1 MRFYTRIKNLR
12 AFKPQQLRARKVRKT
27 PTFAPEKS
35 NDSFLMH
42 RPQVIEQTLGKISIN
57 TLKSLQLLHTC
68 KDSAPL
74 LIDNT
79 LVSHHAPHRSPRR
92 FFMLRRTKI
101 VATLG
106 PATNTDEKIEQLIAA
121 GADVFRL
128 NFSHGDADDHR
139 DRAAMVRRA
148 AKKLDRHVA
157 ILGDLQG
164 PKIRISRFAEQKVHL
179 DIGQPFVLDATLD
192 RDAGNKEQVGIDY
205 KALIEDAKVGD
216 ILLLDDGRVELEVTE
231 TFPTKLNTRV
241 RIGGWL
247 SNNKGINRL
256 GGGLSAKA
264 LTDKDKVDIQLAS
277 ELLVDYLAVSFPR
290 DENDMIEAR
299 ELLTAAGGHAGL
311 VSKIERAECVAD
323 DAVLDGII
331 RASDAVMVARGDL
344 AVEIGDA
351 ELVGVQKKIIA
362 RSRQL
367 NKPVITATQMM
378 ESMIDSPM
386 PTRAEVSDVANAVL
400 DYTDAVM
407 LSAETAAGDY
417 PVEAVAAM
425 TRIIMGAERHPLAKR
440 SKHRLYEDFHDIDE
454 TIALSAMYA
463 ANHLVGVKAII
474 SLTETGATPR
484 LMSRLRSALPIFAFC
499 RREDTQSRVALYR
512 GVQTVPFYADQLEPD
527 AINPAAIAILKETGE
542 VSSGDYV
549 VITRG
554 DYLNAQ
560 GGTNTMKIVRVD

>member
-1 MRFYTRIKNLR
+1 MSK
-12 AFKPQQLRARKVRKT
+12 
-27 PTFAPEKS
+27 
-35 NDSFLMH
+35 
-42 RPQVIEQTLGKISIN
+42 
-57 TLKSLQLLHTC
+57 
-68 KDSAPL
+68 
-74 LIDNT
+74 
-79 LVSHHAPHRSPRR
+79 
-92 FFMLRRTKI
+92 RTKI

-106 PATNTDEKIEQLIAA
+106 PATNTDETIEQLIEA
-121 GADVFRL
+121 GANVFRL
-128 NFSHGDADDHR
+128 NFSHGNADDHR
-139 DRAAMVRRA
+139 DRAEMVRRA
-148 AKKLDRHVA
+148 AKKLGRYVA

-164 PKIRISRFAEQKVHL
+164 PKIRISRFAEQKVQL
-179 DIGQPFVLDATLD
+179 DVGQAFTLDATLGTND
-192 RDAGNKEQVGIDY
+192 GDKHQVGIDY
-205 KALIEDAKVGD
+205 KALIEDASVGD

-231 TFPTKLNTRV
+231 TFPDKLHTVV

-264 LTDKDKVDIQLAS
+264 LTDKDKEDIKLAS
-277 ELLVDYLAVSFPR
+277 DLAVDYLAVSFPR
-290 DENDMIEAR
+290 DADDMNEAR
-299 ELLTAAGGHAGL
+299 ELLAQAGGHAGL

-323 DAVLDGII
+323 DDVLDGII

-367 NKPVITATQMM
+367 NKAVITATQMM

-425 TRIIMGAERHPLAKR
+425 TRIIEGAERQPLSKR
-440 SKHRLYEDFHDIDE
+440 SKHRLYEEFTKMDE
-454 TIALSAMYA
+454 TIAMSAMYA
-463 ANHLVGVKAII
+463 ANHLTGVKAVI
-474 SLTETGATPR
+474 SLTETGSTPC
-484 LMSRLRSALPIFAFC
+484 LMSRLRSPLPIYAFC
-499 RREDTQSRVALYR
+499 RREDTQNRVALYR
-512 GVQTVPFYADQLEPD
+512 GVETVPFYADQLEPEN
-527 AINPAAIAILKETGE
+527 INPSAIAILVEMGV
-542 VSSGDYV
+542 VSSGDIV
-549 VITRG
+549 IITRG

-560 GGTNTMKIVRVD
+560 GGTNEMKIVRV

>member
-1 MRFYTRIKNLR
+1 
-12 AFKPQQLRARKVRKT
+12 
-27 PTFAPEKS
+27 
-35 NDSFLMH
+35 
-42 RPQVIEQTLGKISIN
+42 
-57 TLKSLQLLHTC
+57 
-68 KDSAPL
+68 
-74 LIDNT
+74 
-79 LVSHHAPHRSPRR
+79 
-92 FFMLRRTKI
+92 MLRRTKI

-106 PATNTDEKIEQLIAA
+106 PATNTDEKIEQLIEA
-121 GADVFRL
+121 GANVFRL

-148 AKKLDRHVA
+148 AKKLGKHVA

-179 DIGQPFVLDATLD
+179 DVGQSFVLDATLE

-205 KALIEDAKVGD
+205 KALIEDARVGD
-216 ILLLDDGRVELEVTE
+216 ILLLDDGRVELQVTE
-231 TFPTKLNTRV
+231 TFPTKLNTVV

-264 LTDKDKVDIQLAS
+264 LTDKDKEDIKLAA
-277 ELLVDYLAVSFPR
+277 EILVDYLAVSFPR
-290 DENDMIEAR
+290 DGQDMEEAR
-299 ELLTAAGGHAGL
+299 ELLHAAGGHAHL
-311 VSKIERAECVAD
+311 VSKIERAECVASDEALD
-323 DAVLDGII
+323 DII
-331 RASDAVMVARGDL
+331 KASDAVMVARGDL

-351 ELVGVQKKIIA
+351 ELVGVQKRIIS

-378 ESMIDSPM
+378 ESMIASPM
-386 PTRAEVSDVANAVL
+386 PTRAEVSDVANAVF

-425 TRIIMGAERHPLAKR
+425 VRVIEGAERHPSAKR
-440 SKHRLYEDFHDIDE
+440 SKHRLYEDIFDIDV
-454 TIALSAMYA
+454 TIAMSAMYA
-463 ANHLVGVKAII
+463 ANHLQGVTAII

-484 LMSRLRSALPIFAFC
+484 LMSRLRSHLPIFAFC

-512 GVQTVPFYADQLEPD
+512 GVQTVPFYADQLEPNS
-527 AINPAAIAILKETGE
+527 INPTAIQVLKEQGHVTTG
-542 VSSGDYV
+542 DFV
-549 VITRG
+549 VVTRG

-560 GGTNTMKIVRVD
+560 GGTNTMKIMRVE